1 MVSVFWLNDPSIL
14 LNKEY
19 ILQLWP
25 TQSMSFE
32 DNLNAISRIIIL
44 LTLLGFL
51 ATKSINIL
59 IIGIIAII
67 IIVVLYNTRKPK
79 LVRMEGFNSDGLGGD
94 GLGGNDLEENR
105 SPIINSP
112 KTLQKFLNNEFVLT
126 NKKNPLSNVLLTDI
140 VDNPTR
146 KAAPPS
152 FNTQVYEDITNNTKK
167 MIQTLNPG
175 IKNTNKQLFGDLG
188 EKFELDQSMSRFY
201 STPNTKIANDQGA
214 FADYLYGDMPSCR
227 NGDAFACVQ
236 DNLRY
241 NLY

>member
-1 MVSVFWLNDPSIL
+1 MASTFWLNDPTIL

-25 TQSMSFE
+25 TSSMSFE
-32 DNLNAISRIIIL
+32 ENLNAISRLIIIL
-44 LTLLGFL
+44 SILGFL
-51 ATKSINIL
+51 ATRSINIIIVGVVTL
-59 IIGIIAII
+59 IVII
-67 IIVVLYNTRKPK
+67 ILYNTRKPK
-79 LVRMEGFNSDGLGGD
+79 LMRTKEGFSTSNGL
-94 GLGGNDLEENR
+94 R
-105 SPIINSP
+105 SNGMSNGSPVIDSP

-126 NKKNPLSNVLLTDI
+126 SKKNPLSNVLLTDI
-140 VDNPTR
+140 ADNPTR

-152 FNTQVYEDITNNTKK
+152 FNIQVYEDINNNTKK

-188 EKFELDQSMSRFY
+188 EKFEFDQSMSRFY

-214 FADYLYGDMPSCR
+214 FAEYLYGDMPSCR
-227 NGDAFACVQ
+227 NGDPFACVQ

>member
-1 MVSVFWLNDPSIL
+1 MASIFWLNDPTIL

-25 TQSMSFE
+25 SSSLSFE
-32 DNLNAISRIIIL
+32 ENLNAISRLIIIL
-44 LTLLGFL
+44 SILGFL
-51 ATKSINIL
+51 ATRSINIIIVGVVTL
-59 IIGIIAII
+59 IVII
-67 IIVVLYNTRKPK
+67 ILYNTRKPK
-79 LVRMEGFNSDGLGGD
+79 LMRTKEGFNTGKDM
-94 GLGGNDLEENR
+94 R
-105 SPIINSP
+105 SNGMSNGSPVIDSP

-140 VDNPTR
+140 ADNPTR

-152 FNTQVYEDITNNTKK
+152 FNIQVYEDINNNTKK

-188 EKFELDQSMSRFY
+188 EKFEFDQSMSRFY

-214 FADYLYGDMPSCR
+214 FAEYLYGDMPSCR
-227 NGDAFACVQ
+227 NGDPFACVQ

>member
-1 MVSVFWLNDPSIL
+1 MASTFWLNDPSIL

-25 TQSMSFE
+25 TSSMSFE
-32 DNLNAISRIIIL
+32 ENLNAISRLIIIL
-44 LTLLGFL
+44 SILGFL
-51 ATKSINIL
+51 ATRSINIIIVGVVTL
-59 IIGIIAII
+59 IVII
-67 IIVVLYNTRKPK
+67 ILYNTRKPK
-79 LVRMEGFNSDGLGGD
+79 LVRTKEGFSGG
-94 GLGGNDLEENR
+94 GSNKLR
-105 SPIINSP
+105 SNGSPVIDSP

-140 VDNPTR
+140 ADNPTR

-152 FNTQVYEDITNNTKK
+152 FNIQVYEDINNNTKK
-167 MIQTLNPG
+167 MVQSLNPG

-188 EKFELDQSMSRFY
+188 EKFEFDQSMSRFY

-214 FADYLYGDMPSCR
+214 FAEYLYGDMPSCR
-227 NGDAFACVQ
+227 NGDPFACVQ